1 MLNHGGL
8 AKRNR
13 LAIPARLFLAAC
25 LAAAMPSALAQ
36 PAPPPYTEPPPGS
49 TPAKPPEWAVI
60 SIKPNKAEDHGMRF
74 FFTPDGISFNN
85 IPVQMI
91 LRQAFDLQDDLIF
104 GAPDWVKSD
113 RYDVEA
119 KVDGADVAA
128 LKTIPY
134 DQRSVMLQSLLADR
148 FKLVTHTETRTLP
161 VYELHIAKSGSKLHL
176 ATPGDTYPHGLKG
189 PDGAASHGGIM
200 RIERGQFTGQ
210 AVSLTV
216 LAKQLSQQLHRTI
229 VDKTGLTGNYDF
241 DLRWAPEQDLGSG
254 PPGPEGSAH
263 DAPPPTDSGPSVFTA
278 LEEQLGLKL
287 ESTKG
292 PVKTL
297 VIDHIDKPSEN

>member
-1 MLNHGGL
+1 MTVPTVG
-8 AKRNR
+8 RPNR
-13 LAIPARLFLAAC
+13 AARLLLAAC
-25 LAAAMPSALAQ
+25 LAITIPGAFAQ
-36 PAPPPYTEPPPGS
+36 LPPPPYTEPPPGS
-49 TPAKPPEWAVI
+49 TPAKAPEWAVI
-60 SIKPNKAEDHGMRF
+60 SIKPDNGADHGMRF

-91 LRQAFDLQDDLIF
+91 LRQAFNLQDDLIF

-134 DQRSVMLQSLLADR
+134 DQRGVMLQSLLADR
-148 FKLVTHTETRTLP
+148 FKMVTHTETRTLP
-161 VYELHIAKSGSKLHL
+161 VYELHIAKSGLKLHQ
-176 ATPGDTYPHGLKG
+176 ATPGDTYPHGIKA
-189 PDGAASHGGIM
+189 PDGSAARSGMMMMG
-200 RIERGQFTGQ
+200 RGNFTGQ

-216 LAKQLSQQLHRTI
+216 LIKQLSQQLHRTI

-241 DLRWAPEQDLGSG
+241 NLRWSPEQDLGGG
-254 PPGPEGSAH
+254 PPGSEGSPH
-263 DAPPPTDSGPSVFTA
+263 ETPPPPTDSGPTIFTA

-292 PVKTL
+292 TVTTL
-297 VIDHIDKPSEN
+297 VIDHIEKPSEN

>member
-1 MLNHGGL
+1 MTISRIALL
-8 AKRNR
+8 
-13 LAIPARLFLAAC
+13 PALTLAAC
-25 LAAAMPSALAQ
+25 LAVATPCASAQL
-36 PAPPPYTEPPPGS
+36 PPPPNTEPPPGS

-60 SIKPNKAEDHGMRF
+60 SIKPNQAEDHGMRF

-104 GAPDWVKSD
+104 AAPDWVKTD

-134 DQRSVMLQSLLADR
+134 DQRGVMLQSLLADR
-148 FKLVTHTETRTLP
+148 FKLITHTETRTLP
-161 VYELHIAKSGSKLHL
+161 VYELHIAKSGSKLHQ
-176 ATPGDTYPHGLKG
+176 ATAGDTYPHGIKA
-189 PDGAASHGGIM
+189 PDGSAARGGM
-200 RIERGQFTGQ
+200 MMMGRGNFTGQ

-216 LAKQLSQQLHRTI
+216 LIKQLSQQLHRTI

-241 DLRWAPEQDLGSG
+241 NLRWSPEQDLGSG
-254 PPGPEGSAH
+254 PPGPGGGAH
-263 DAPPPTDSGPSVFTA
+263 DAPPPPDSGPSIFTA

-287 ESTKG
+287 ESAKG

-297 VIDHIDKPSEN
+297 VIDHIERPSEN